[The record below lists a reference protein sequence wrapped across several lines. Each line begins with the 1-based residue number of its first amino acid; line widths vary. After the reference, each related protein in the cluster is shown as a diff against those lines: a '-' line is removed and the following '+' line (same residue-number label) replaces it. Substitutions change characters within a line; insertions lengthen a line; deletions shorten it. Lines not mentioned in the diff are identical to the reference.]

1 MENPNGFKERI
12 KNDKIYSFATQSE
25 KRKIGVAE
33 GEIVEAT
40 LVKDLFG
47 LILCLS
53 VQQKINI
60 AEFLKSP
67 FTSAP
72 LCLIHIDGS
81 VSL

>member
-12 KNDKIYSFATQSE
+12 KNDKIYSFATQSG

-33 GEIVEAT
+33 GEIIEAP

-60 AEFLKSP
+60 AEFLKCP
-67 FTSAP
+67 FTSAL